1 MIFEPIQL
9 NRLTLENR
17 IVLPAMV
24 TRLSGE
30 DGHVNQSIRNR
41 YVRFA
46 KGEPGL
52 IVVEAMAVHAA
63 KSGPLLRI
71 AGDEYLP
78 GLRDLAKAVHDVS
91 PSKVVPQII
100 HFLKISRSGY
110 RQTIDSL
117 SSEDIAAIVEQYAV
131 AAVRARLA
139 GFDGVELHMAH
150 AYTLASFLSR
160 LNPRRDA
167 YGGSLENRLRLPT
180 EVLARTRRAVG
191 DDFTIGVRFLGE
203 ECIKDGY
210 TAHDAVHIAE
220 RLALAG
226 ADYLSLSVGG
236 KFEDA
241 IQRAGEPLYPY
252 TGYSGERCMPGSN
265 HPDGA
270 NLHIAEAVRSHLR
283 DVGIRTPVVATGKI
297 GSLEVAER
305 ALSQGKA
312 DLVGLARALLADP
325 DLPKKWRAGQ
335 EERVVRCLYGNV
347 CKALDENFKR
357 VVCTLWPKGSFDA
370 PESSDTV
377 APSWP
382 ESGSE
387 LSAAYASGRVVL
399 TWASAVDNE
408 GIYGYQVF
416 RSEDGGPFVH
426 YASLRARS
434 TRFEDARVLSGHRYR
449 YFVCPY
455 DFAGNRGPQSE
466 VVDVDVSGSTGR
478 IDEGST
484 VVEKRAAP
492 ILGVCSRGEVS

>member
-1 MIFEPIQL
+1 MIFEPLQL

-24 TRLSGE
+24 TRLAGE
-30 DGHVNQSIRNR
+30 DGHVNQDIVDR

-71 AGDEYLP
+71 ASDEYLP
-78 GLRDLAKAVHDVS
+78 GLRRLASEVHDVS

-110 RQTIDSL
+110 RQTIDDL
-117 SSEDIAAIVEQYAV
+117 GSEDIAAIVEQYAV

-180 EVLARTRRAVG
+180 EVLARTRKVVG

-210 TAHDAVHIAE
+210 TAHDAIHIAE
-220 RLALAG
+220 RLARAG

-241 IQRAGEPLYPY
+241 VQKPGEPLYPY
-252 TGYSGERCMPGSN
+252 TGYSGERCMPGAN

-270 NLHIAEAVRSHLR
+270 NLHIAEAVRTHLR
-283 DVGIRTPVVATGKI
+283 DAGIHTPVVATGKI
-297 GSLEVAER
+297 GSLEVAES
-305 ALSQGKA
+305 ALARGKA
-312 DLVGLARALLADP
+312 DLVGMARALLADP
-325 DLPKKWRAGQ
+325 DLPKKWREGR
-335 EERVVRCLYGNV
+335 EDRVVRCLYGNV

-357 VVCTLWPKGSFDA
+357 VVCTLWPKGSLNA
-370 PESSDTV
+370 PESDDTE
-377 APSWP
+377 APHWP
-382 ESGSE
+382 EGGAE
-387 LSAAYASGRVVL
+387 LTASCSSGRIVL
-399 TWASAVDNE
+399 TWKGARD
-408 GIYGYQVF
+408 GDGMYGYQVF

-434 TRFEDARVLSGHRYR
+434 TRFEDGRVLSGHRYG
-449 YFVCPY
+449 YFVRPY
-455 DFAGNRGPQSE
+455 DLAGNRGPQSE
-466 VVDVDVSGSTGR
+466 TVDIAIPASPSSS
-478 IDEGST
+478 ESPSST
-484 VVEKRAAP
+484 VAGRSAAV
-492 ILGVCSRGEVS
+492 LGICTRGEVS